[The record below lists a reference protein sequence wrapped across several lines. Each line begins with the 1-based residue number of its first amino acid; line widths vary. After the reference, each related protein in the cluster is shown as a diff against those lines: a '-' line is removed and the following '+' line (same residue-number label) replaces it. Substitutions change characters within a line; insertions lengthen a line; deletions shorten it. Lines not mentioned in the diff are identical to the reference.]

1 MSARPEA
8 VIVGASRTAIGTAN
22 KGTLA
27 ATTAFELAEF
37 AIAGAIERTGL
48 EAEVYDD
55 LVLGEVMQGGGNIAR
70 HSAVKLGL
78 IGIPGLA
85 LNRQCASALAAL
97 QVAAADIR
105 SGMGRAI
112 LAGGAESLS
121 TTPQVHPRILG
132 TRNYDMQPW
141 MSPSHPPTED
151 APAVDM
157 SITVGWNTAKIAGI
171 SREDMD
177 AWAYGS
183 HVKAVRA
190 IDEGRF
196 VDEIIPIK
204 VTRLDGE
211 TVVFDTDEH
220 PRRDASLEK
229 MSSLRVLHPE
239 IEGFSITAAN
249 SSGLND
255 GAAVVSLVADDLAAE
270 HGLEPL
276 AVVRSWANVGVD
288 PIETGLGPSKAIPL
302 ALKRAGLSVGD
313 VNLFEIN
320 EAFASMCV
328 ATVRNLDLDPDL
340 VNVSGS
346 GVSLGHPIAASGA
359 RMVTTIIHE
368 LRRRGQQYG
377 VISLCAGGGMGAAMV
392 IEALPA

>member
-171 SREDMD
+171 
-177 AWAYGS
+177 
-183 HVKAVRA
+183 
-190 IDEGRF
+190 
-196 VDEIIPIK
+196 
-204 VTRLDGE
+204 
-211 TVVFDTDEH
+211 
-220 PRRDASLEK
+220 
-229 MSSLRVLHPE
+229 
-239 IEGFSITAAN
+239 
-249 SSGLND
+249 
-255 GAAVVSLVADDLAAE
+255 
-270 HGLEPL
+270 
-276 AVVRSWANVGVD
+276 
-288 PIETGLGPSKAIPL
+288 
-302 ALKRAGLSVGD
+302 
-313 VNLFEIN
+313 
-320 EAFASMCV
+320 
-328 ATVRNLDLDPDL
+328 
-340 VNVSGS
+340 
-346 GVSLGHPIAASGA
+346 
-359 RMVTTIIHE
+359 
-368 LRRRGQQYG
+368 
-377 VISLCAGGGMGAAMV
+377 
-392 IEALPA
+392 